1 MRRLCILSCIVLSL
15 PAREPDS
22 RRVIIPVKQVL
33 AASVFTAEAEILD
46 YDSSTV
52 RFRAIAFS
60 DTINQARCY
69 GALLP
74 RPQQAQSNYNR
85 RWSGTLPDPGDTVL
99 VVISPARNI
108 TLFGK
113 KVRDHYRLWY
123 PDLHDNISIF
133 EFEAPLKP
141 IEGMIVHSRK
151 GNTIR
156 AEDGCLLPAA
166 KLRMLEARY
175 KKETQRKL

>member
-1 MRRLCILSCIVLSL
+1 MRRLYILSCVLLSL
-15 PAREPDS
+15 PAQEPDS

-33 AASVFTAEAEILD
+33 AASAFTAEAEILD
-46 YDSSTV
+46 YDSNVV
-52 RFRAIAFS
+52 RFRALAFS

-69 GALLP
+69 GACLP
-74 RPQQAQSNYNR
+74 RLQQAQSNYNR
-85 RWSGTLPDPGDTVL
+85 RWSGTMPDPGDTVL
-99 VVISPARNI
+99 VVISPARYI

-123 PDLHDNISIF
+123 PDLRDNISVF
-133 EFEAPLKP
+133 EFEAPLEP
-141 IEGMIVHSRK
+141 VEGMTVHSSK
-151 GNTIR
+151 GGTIR

-175 KKETQRKL
+175 KKETQ